1 MKVKVLRV
9 KAFEAASAE
18 ELTAAIEAWCRAA
31 GERKYLGLEYQ
42 APAPDRHTA
51 LLKYTE

>member
-31 GERKYLGLEYQ
+31 GERTFVALQFQ
-42 APAPDRHTA
+42 APAADKYTA
-51 LLKYTE
+51 LLSYTE